1 MNICVYGAASDKIPE
16 YFKTACENLGE
27 KIAKRGHTLVF
38 GGGAGGVMGATA
50 RGAYKA
56 KGEIIGISP
65 TFFDVD
71 GTLFGNC
78 SEMIRPETM
87 RIRKQ
92 LLEERSDVLVMA
104 PGGVGTFDEFFEI
117 LTLKQLGR
125 HNKAIAVYNVEHY
138 FDPLFNMMD
147 KAIEQNFI
155 NEDCVELYKV
165 FDNEDEMLDY
175 LENYKPENIDPNK
188 FRRF

>member
-1 MNICVYGAASDKIPE
+1 MNICVYGAASDKIPDC
-16 YFKTACENLGE
+16 FKTACENLGE
-27 KIAKRGHTLVF
+27 KIAKRGHALVF

-50 RGAYKA
+50 RGAYRA
-56 KGEIIGISP
+56 NGEIIGISP

-71 GTLFGNC
+71 GTLFDKC

-104 PGGVGTFDEFFEI
+104 PGGIGTFDEFFEI

-125 HNKAIAVYNVEHY
+125 HNKAIAVYNVNNY
-138 FDPLFNMMD
+138 FFPLLNMIN
-147 KAIEQNFI
+147 KGIEQNFI
-155 NEDCVELYKV
+155 NDDCVELYKV
-165 FDNEDEMLDY
+165 FDNDDEMLDY